1 MKCSFSA
8 HDSCLTQQLVSPTH
22 LDAALAVVAK
32 QLETMSHQAQVMYM
46 SDVVEGFCQKLQE
59 YSEELE
65 VLQTQVQNAIAI
77 DKYSEYDGCMLQ
89 VQK

>member
-1 MKCSFSA
+1 
-8 HDSCLTQQLVSPTH
+8 
-22 LDAALAVVAK
+22 
-32 QLETMSHQAQVMYM
+32 M
-46 SDVVEGFCQKLQE
+46 SDIVEGFDRKLQD

-77 DKYSEYDGCMLQ
+77 DKYSEYDGCMLK